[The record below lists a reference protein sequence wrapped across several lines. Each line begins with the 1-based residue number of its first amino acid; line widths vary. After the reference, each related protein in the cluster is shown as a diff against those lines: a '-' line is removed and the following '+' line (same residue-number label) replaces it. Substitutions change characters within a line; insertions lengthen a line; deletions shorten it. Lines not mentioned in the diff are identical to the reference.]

1 MNVAFSSR
9 FAKYRRFRCET
20 AADTSFSLAMNT
32 GTTTSTE
39 NSFGIFSKF
48 LANTG
53 VSCKNNE
60 NSPFVRRYAT
70 FDNAKTESIAAG
82 IPKTKLPTAKKTP
95 AEIPKK
101 TTENARI

>member
-70 FDNAKTESIAAG
+70 LQSAKTESIAAG

-101 TTENARI
+101 ITENARI